1 MSSQS
6 NMSPALQSA
15 LRDIGERL
23 TNRVTTAAEV
33 LHDHG
38 HDYSWHPPA
47 SPQGVCYP
55 LSNEEVGFV
64 VKTCAKHNVPIIPFG
79 AGSSLEG
86 GVLATAGGISV
97 DLTRMNKILQVSIA
111 DMDCTVQAGVRRLQ
125 LNERI
130 EKDGVFFPVDP
141 GANATLGGMAATR
154 ASGTNAVRYGTMRE
168 NVVSMKVVLSDGRI
182 IETGTRARKS
192 AAGYDLTRLFV
203 GSEGT
208 LGIITEVTLR
218 LHRVPAQ
225 IEAAVIRFPDIAHAI
240 EAVIN
245 THAAGI
251 RMARIELLDGLM
263 MKGMNLYSS
272 LQYPEQPTLFLEF
285 NGTSAEVEDQV
296 QTFRKVAEKANGNGF
311 ERAKTREERDRLWY
325 ARHHAY
331 HASLAL
337 RPGCRVMSSDV
348 CVPMSS
354 LAQCVKSVR
363 EDVAKST
370 IVAPLVG
377 HIGEGNFHM
386 QFLVDPDSEQ
396 ELAEAGRLH
405 ERLVHKALSL
415 GGTCTGEHGVGI
427 GKRKYL
433 EAEYGSAFGLLKDL
447 KKTLDP
453 LNIMNPG
460 KVVVIER
467 SAL

>member
-1 MSSQS
+1 MR
-6 NMSPALQSA
+6 ADAIDLA
-15 LRDIGERL
+15 IEELRTQLGD
-23 TNRVTTAAEV
+23 RVTSAEQA
-33 LHDHG
+33 LMDHG
-38 HDYSWHPPA
+38 KDYSWHPPA
-47 SPQGVCYP
+47 MPQGVCYP
-55 LSNEEVGFV
+55 CSNEEVSFV
-64 VKTCAKHNVPIIPFG
+64 VATCSKHGVPIIPFG

-86 GVLATAGGISV
+86 GVLATRGGISV
-97 DLTRMNKILQVSIA
+97 DLTQMDNILQVSIP

-125 LNERI
+125 LNERLQ
-130 EKDGVFFPVDP
+130 EDGFFFPVDP

-168 NVVSMKVVLSDGRI
+168 NVVSLKVVLSDGKI

-218 LHRVPAQ
+218 LQRIPEMIA
-225 IEAAVIRFPDIAHAI
+225 AAVIRFPDIFQAI
-240 EAVIN
+240 DAVIN

-251 RMARIELLDGLM
+251 RMARIELLDDLM
-263 MKGMNLYSS
+263 MKGMNIYSG
-272 LQYPEQPTLFLEF
+272 LDYPEKATLFLEF
-285 NGTSAEVEDQV
+285 NGAPSEVEEQISA
-296 QTFRKVAEKANGNGF
+296 FREIAEQAGGELF
-311 ERAKTREERDRLWY
+311 ERAASREARDRLWH

-354 LAQCVKSVR
+354 LAACIGAVR
-363 EDVAKST
+363 EDVAQSRLM
-370 IVAPLVG
+370 APLVG

-386 QFLVDPDSEQ
+386 QFLVNPDDE
-396 ELAEAGRLH
+396 AEITEARRMH
-405 ERLVHKALSL
+405 ERLVHKALSY

-453 LNIMNPG
+453 LNILNPG
-460 KVVVIER
+460 KVV
-467 SAL
+467 AF

>member
-1 MSSQS
+1 MSNQS
-6 NMSPALQSA
+6 MMPRPLQSA
-15 LRDIGERL
+15 LSEIGEQL

-33 LHDHG
+33 LEDHG
-38 HDYSWHPPA
+38 QDYSWHPPA
-47 SPQGVCYP
+47 TPQGVCFP
-55 LSNEEVGFV
+55 LTNEEVSFV
-64 VKTCAKHNVPIIPFG
+64 VKTCAKYKIPIIPFG

-97 DLTRMNKILQVSIA
+97 DLSRMNQILQVSIA

-125 LNERI
+125 LNERL
-130 EKDGVFFPVDP
+130 EAEGVFFPVDP

-240 EAVIN
+240 EAVIK
-245 THAAGI
+245 THTAGI

-272 LQYPEQPTLFLEF
+272 LEYPEQPTLFLEF
-285 NGTSAEVEDQV
+285 NGTPAEVEDQV
-296 QTFRKVAEKANGNGF
+296 QAFKQVAETAKGEGF
-311 ERAKTREERDRLWY
+311 ERAKTREDRDRLWH

-348 CVPMSS
+348 CVPMSR

-363 EDVAKST
+363 QDVAKSN
-370 IVAPLVG
+370 IMAPLVG

-386 QFLVDPDSEQ
+386 QFLVDPDSKE
-396 ELAEAGRLH
+396 EIAEAGKLH

-453 LNIMNPG
+453 LNILNPG
-460 KVVVIER
+460 KVLVIER
-467 SAL
+467 SGL